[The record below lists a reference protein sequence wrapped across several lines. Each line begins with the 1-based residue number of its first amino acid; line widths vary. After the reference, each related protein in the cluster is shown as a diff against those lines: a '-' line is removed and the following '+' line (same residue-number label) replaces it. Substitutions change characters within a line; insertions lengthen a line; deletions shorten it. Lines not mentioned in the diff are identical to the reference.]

1 VNTQKTKRRRRVQ
14 VQKDEEE
21 EEEEEEDTRESC
33 LWTHLKTTQAS
44 LLHTSPVSS
53 RISHFHHLVRHIKNA
68 SSAALGAS
76 HRLESEVAS
85 EKRRQEQQNHT
96 QGTHGS
102 KLFVV
107 CLPSF
112 PPLHSQP
119 AFFVWLKMRCRASRP
134 RLFLVSPIS
143 CNTLRAE
150 GRYKNATTW
159 KLEKRKAWIE
169 LASSDGSNKYVCE
182 RVPVCPAVL
191 LWRGF
196 EERNACVWWDR
207 PGGRRRP
214 MGQAHALGPDF
225 PRFVNR
231 SKCCHYPHWVFFQLS
246 KKIQQRFFPNFV
258 AIIHKNI

>member
-1 VNTQKTKRRRRVQ
+1 
-14 VQKDEEE
+14 
-21 EEEEEEDTRESC
+21 
-33 LWTHLKTTQAS
+33 
-44 LLHTSPVSS
+44 
-53 RISHFHHLVRHIKNA
+53 
-68 SSAALGAS
+68 
-76 HRLESEVAS
+76 
-85 EKRRQEQQNHT
+85 
-96 QGTHGS
+96 
-102 KLFVV
+102 
-107 CLPSF
+107 
-112 PPLHSQP
+112 
-119 AFFVWLKMRCRASRP
+119 MRCRASRP
-134 RLFLVSPIS
+134 RLFLVSQIS

-207 PGGRRRP
+207 AGGRRRP

-231 SKCCHYPHWVFFQLS
+231 SKCCHYSRWVFFPILWRSSTRIFSQIWQYFKCESGKILS
-246 KKIQQRFFPNFV
+246 ILLCCGKFLRIFFL
-258 AIIHKNI
+258 AIFFSKTKLEIGDWIFS